1 MALHS
6 KEKIGGRQQGA
17 TVSNMSFIFADQ
29 ETNISPYLRHREKE
43 KKNATLLKIYRNES
57 KVISEVKVNSESK
70 NWPNNSWWVFKS
82 IKCLS
87 KS

>member
-43 KKNATLLKIYRNES
+43 KKKKNATLLKIYRNES

-70 NWPNNSWWVFKS
+70 NWPNNS
-82 IKCLS
+82 
-87 KS
+87 

>member
-43 KKNATLLKIYRNES
+43 KKKKMQPCSRFIEM
-57 KVISEVKVNSESK
+57 KVK
-70 NWPNNSWWVFKS
+70 
-82 IKCLS
+82 
-87 KS
+87 

>member
-6 KEKIGGRQQGA
+6 KEKIGDRQQGA

-43 KKNATLLKIYRNES
+43 KKKKNATLLKIYRNES
-57 KVISEVKVNSESK
+57 KVRQ
-70 NWPNNSWWVFKS
+70 W
-82 IKCLS
+82 IKELA
-87 KS
+87 K